1 MKLSILSLEGSGYPL
16 NIPKNATNQTLLSGG
31 NQARY
36 SPPTLSDLKPQEENK
51 IHCIALI
58 KCISKEQ
65 GLIISTSCLTSPAT
79 HQSCWSWHC
88 MMCSGHRST
97 AAGWEQEVMVKKQ
110 KWTPCWCKFHSLVLI
125 ASTFLPILERCS
137 NTCILSSPCSGIEG
151 FRAPP
156 FHQKSTA
163 RGLVE
168 SWGRGQLR
176 LIVACWALLHKAVS
190 QGPAVPKI

>member
-110 KWTPCWCKFHSLVLI
+110 KWTP
-125 ASTFLPILERCS
+125 
-137 NTCILSSPCSGIEG
+137 
-151 FRAPP
+151 
-156 FHQKSTA
+156 
-163 RGLVE
+163 
-168 SWGRGQLR
+168 
-176 LIVACWALLHKAVS
+176 
-190 QGPAVPKI
+190 